1 IGDALETIVERGDL
15 VAPLPDDQPAR
26 PSAVDA
32 PPPVD
37 TDPAIVSELIE
48 QSEASL
54 AELREQIDG
63 LSGPA
68 LLDFVLADVPERRQT
83 LFDPRS
89 LGVVMAAMQAAW
101 WLNERLEEWLGEK
114 NAADGLTQSV
124 AHNVTSEMGL
134 ALLDVAD
141 AVRPHPEV

>member
-1 IGDALETIVERGDL
+1 LSVWQLTSPRPMAVAGGRLFVDVARDLASPAGRAAIVARLGRSDPLIGDALETIVERGDL

-54 AELREQIDG
+54 AELRGQIDG

-68 LLDFVLADVPERRQT
+68 LLDFVLADVPERR
-83 LFDPRS
+83 
-89 LGVVMAAMQAAW
+89 
-101 WLNERLEEWLGEK
+101 
-114 NAADGLTQSV
+114 
-124 AHNVTSEMGL
+124 
-134 ALLDVAD
+134 
-141 AVRPHPEV
+141 